1 MQEFSCQNHVRAVLR
16 MQDRLFV
23 CTTGSGSPAVYY
35 LDVLSSD
42 LIVVVVVVVV
52 VVIEIYILLYGISL
66 VIAVVVVVVVVSSRI
81 RQPARYCYWS
91 LMFVMMFVTFVC
103 KFVVIFIN

>member
-52 VVIEIYILLYGISL
+52 VVVIEIYNNNNNKPTTSN
-66 VIAVVVVVVVVSSRI
+66 A
-81 RQPARYCYWS
+81 P
-91 LMFVMMFVTFVC
+91 
-103 KFVVIFIN
+103 